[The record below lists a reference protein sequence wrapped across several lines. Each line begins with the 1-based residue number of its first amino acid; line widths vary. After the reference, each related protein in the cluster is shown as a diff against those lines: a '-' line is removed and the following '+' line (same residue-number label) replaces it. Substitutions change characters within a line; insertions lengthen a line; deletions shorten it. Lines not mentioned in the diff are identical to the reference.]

1 MKKIAVRN
9 LRLCTKDCL
18 CLYVCPTGAS
28 DTEDSIIDAS
38 KCIGCGAC
46 SDACPSGAI
55 SLVPVEYPPQQ
66 KKDGS
71 VVRALVAEAVNK
83 AYEENIAKHLAE
95 EASSEETRN
104 LMTALAR
111 FARLSAEDLLREAGF
126 MLPES
131 NNSLSLL
138 KEVAEA
144 YPETASAAAELLSS
158 IACNDSGEE
167 HYRCTVCFTEFS
179 VNPGEDRSCPMC
191 HASGKALEKLK

>member
-46 SDACPSGAI
+46 SDACSPEEDGVYGA
-55 SLVPVEYPPQQ
+55 
-66 KKDGS
+66 
-71 VVRALVAEAVNK
+71 AVNK

-131 NNSLSLL
+131 SSSLSLL
-138 KEVAEA
+138 KEVAAA
-144 YPETASAAAELLSS
+144 YPETSSAAAELLSS

-191 HASGKALEKLK
+191 NASGKALEKLK